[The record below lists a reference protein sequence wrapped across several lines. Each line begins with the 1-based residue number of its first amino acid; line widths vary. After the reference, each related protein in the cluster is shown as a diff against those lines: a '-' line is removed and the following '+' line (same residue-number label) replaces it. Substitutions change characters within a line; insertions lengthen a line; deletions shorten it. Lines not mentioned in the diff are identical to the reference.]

1 MYGIS
6 NYMKT
11 ININQ
16 MYVIIVYMDGMG
28 LFGVNLHHLE
38 AQMLINSPFFGEK
51 SFEKSFQKVQKK
63 ETFAPQGIP
72 DI

>member
-51 SFEKSFQKVQKK
+51 SFQKVQKN